1 MIYTF
6 GRGYVALRQ
15 KKDPKLRSLQI
26 FRNQQQYDEHHNNS
40 SPLLVAKYQRWN
52 CSSCLDRVKNSG
64 HRTTSETVSMQQDGD
79 GCSISIIQTLPYN
92 VGSRRLF
99 SGTQQSSQGNDADQ
113 STVSKSVQEC
123 NSKCSSPSDNKAV
136 TAENVPATS
145 TEKSVPDTFVEKSV
159 PATQGMAV
167 LSEFLTTI
175 TFLCIQ

>member
-1 MIYTF
+1 MITF
-6 GRGYVALRQ
+6 GRGYVAMRQ
-15 KKDPKLRSLQI
+15 KKDPKLCSLQI

-52 CSSCLDRVKNSG
+52 CSSCLNRVKTSG
-64 HRTTSETVSMQQDGD
+64 HRTTSETVPTQQDGD
-79 GCSISIIQTLPYN
+79 GCSISIIRTLPYN
-92 VGSRRLF
+92 ISSRRLF
-99 SGTQQSSQGNDADQ
+99 SCTQQSSQGNGADQ

-123 NSKCSSPSDNKAV
+123 NSKCSSPENKAV

-145 TEKSVPDTFVEKSV
+145 TEKNVPDTFVEKGV

-175 TFLCIQ
+175 TFICIQ